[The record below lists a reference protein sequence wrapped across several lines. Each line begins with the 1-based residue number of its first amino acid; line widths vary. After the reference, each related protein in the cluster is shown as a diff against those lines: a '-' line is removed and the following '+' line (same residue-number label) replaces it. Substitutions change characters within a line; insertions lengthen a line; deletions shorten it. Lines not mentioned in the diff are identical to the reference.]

1 MKVFILFLEITVGQF
16 LVPVFTASNGSSF
29 LHSVDRLSVHLRTA
43 IEDVRRDFDVD
54 LQVFLTLTSTLAG
67 VSEKTIGRKIDFL
80 EKFIADYVD
89 CIFT

>member
-1 MKVFILFLEITVGQF
+1 MKFFILFLEITVGQF

-54 LQVFLTLTSTLAG
+54 LQVFLTFHTAGG

-80 EKFIADYVD
+80 KKCIADYVD